1 VMAVVEDLTD
11 AATCALGDFSGALS
25 GTYADVFSGDC
36 CALADGIHR
45 EIEFCNSLG
54 TKLLRNSMLE
64 PSSSLVRF
72 SDLPTNRELRSWT
85 DCRPHFMIRTMN
97 VAVVA
102 K

>member
-1 VMAVVEDLTD
+1 
-11 AATCALGDFSGALS
+11 
-25 GTYADVFSGDC
+25 
-36 CALADGIHR
+36 
-45 EIEFCNSLG
+45 
-54 TKLLRNSMLE
+54 MLE